1 MNKGASASVAD
12 MCTRPRASALTQRE
26 MISMCPC
33 RKRENACSRVSQGD
47 HRMRKQSLH
56 GCVLNI
62 WVCYIFHLKHM
73 SCPSQP
79 MLNITVSLSNHF
91 DELSQ
96 RKERSPH
103 VGHQKASGHNP
114 GICFPKRRPWCLC
127 ALGNVHSGT
136 TCQELGWSKITMS
149 FYKLRFWMELLA

>member
-12 MCTRPRASALTQRE
+12 MCTIPWASALTQRE

-33 RKRENACSRVSQGD
+33 RKRENACSRVSRGD

-73 SCPSQP
+73 PWPSQP

-96 RKERSPH
+96 RKRTVTTCRSPKSFRP
-103 VGHQKASGHNP
+103 QSWNLL
-114 GICFPKRRPWCLC
+114 PKTT